1 MQNSTIEMSLLDPE
15 ERKMVESV
23 WKIIPEQDRLAI
35 SEDDVL
41 FVLDEMDEYLLSVGL
56 AHEDEA
62 SGEIEYEDGEVDET
76 EQLNFVL
83 QAAQKD
89 HRHLTGSQVQIIQDA
104 EMQYGIEQ
112 GWYEEE

>member
-23 WKIIPEQDRLAI
+23 WKMIPDQDRLAI

-41 FVLDEMDEYLLSVGL
+41 FVLDAMDDYLLSVGL
-56 AHEDEA
+56 AHENEEN
-62 SGEIEYEDGEVDET
+62 GEIEYEDGEVDET

-83 QAAQKD
+83 QAAQD
-89 HRHLTGSQVQIIQDA
+89 GHRHLTGSQVQIIQDA
-104 EMQYGIEQ
+104 EMQYGIEL
-112 GWYEEE
+112 GWYSE